1 MNEVF
6 SNFTCEYVCI
16 FRFKDLAKLDDEFK
30 LQALFQLF
38 SALLYTSTN
47 GDFK

>member
-1 MNEVF
+1 MCVF
-6 SNFTCEYVCI
+6 LGSRILQSY
-16 FRFKDLAKLDDEFK
+16 DDEFK